1 MHSTQNSSISNNNIM
16 IVDDAAMCL
25 PDFGVSSFSVTFT
38 ETDATGTKADALF
51 FMMAMITPVPKLL
64 SPGFPITTS
73 ILPCGTD
80 EALSL
85 SLSNQHS

>member
-16 IVDDAAMCL
+16 IVDAAAMFL
-25 PDFGVSSFSVTFT
+25 PDFGVSSFSLTFT
-38 ETDATGTKADALF
+38 ETDATGTKGDVLS

-64 SPGFPITTS
+64 SPGFPITMS
-73 ILPCGTD
+73 IFPCGTD

-85 SLSNQHS
+85 CLSNRHS